1 MAKPIFRKIDCYLLK
16 ASDLGAAVDFYGTQ
30 LGLQLLWRNDSAAG
44 FALPESDAEVVV
56 HTKVGPETDLLVDDV
71 REAYARLLAAGATG
85 LQAPFEIAIGLCA
98 VVKDPFGNVLT
109 ILDQSKG
116 QLHTDAAKNVIGL
129 KPRAAENTA

>member
-16 ASDLGAAVDFYGTQ
+16 APDLDAAVDFYGAQ
-30 LGLQLLWRNDSAAG
+30 LGLELLWRNQSAAG

-56 HTKVGPETDLLVDDV
+56 HTQVGPETDLLVDDV
-71 REAYARLLAAGATG
+71 REAHARLLAAGATG
-85 LQAPFEIAIGLCA
+85 IQPPFEIAIGMCA

-129 KPRAAENTA
+129 KSRAQESNA